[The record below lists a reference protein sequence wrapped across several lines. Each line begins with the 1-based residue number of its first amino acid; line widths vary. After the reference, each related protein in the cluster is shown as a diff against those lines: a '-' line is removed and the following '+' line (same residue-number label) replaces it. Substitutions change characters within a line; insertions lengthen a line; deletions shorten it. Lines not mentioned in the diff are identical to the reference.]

1 VSELVEVRRPPFALV
16 LLGSY
21 ALAAATAII
30 LAATWIEEILWVGGI
45 VFLAWLGMIAWAFS
59 LFGPRAAWTLLGFLL
74 VNPATLFFG
83 GLTYACAV
91 KAACL

>member
-1 VSELVEVRRPPFALV
+1 MSELSQPRRPSFAVVLV
-16 LLGSY
+16 GSY
-21 ALAAATAII
+21 ALAAATAVI
-30 LAATWIEEILWVGGI
+30 LSATWIEEVLWVGGA
-45 VFLAWLGMIAWAFS
+45 VFLAWLAMIGWAFFQ
-59 LFGPRAAWTLLGFLL
+59 FGARAAWTLLGFLL

>member
-1 VSELVEVRRPPFALV
+1 MQKPAGAGQPPFALV

-21 ALAAATAII
+21 ALAGAAA
-30 LAATWIEEILWVGGI
+30 LAVSVTWIEGFVWVGGAFVVAWI
-45 VFLAWLGMIAWAFS
+45 VLVGWAF
-59 LFGPRAAWTLLGFLL
+59 LRFAERACWALLGVLAL
-74 VNPATLFFG
+74 NPVTLFAG